1 MHGSLQVNNRLLADE
16 YARHGAF
23 EVLLPDFMNGT
34 AVASSVMDDIE
45 IFMDGAS
52 GYLARA

>member
-1 MHGSLQVNNRLLADE
+1 MQVNNRLLADE
-16 YARHGAF
+16 YARHGGF

-45 IFMDGAS
+45 VVMDAAS
-52 GYLARA
+52 GVLARM

>member
-1 MHGSLQVNNRLLADE
+1 LQVNNRLLADE
-16 YARHGAF
+16 YARHGPF

-45 IFMDGAS
+45 VATDAAKGM
-52 GYLARA
+52 LARV